1 MKAPSIACVCIG
13 LALSPLAA
21 TPVRAQGAVFQTSVS
36 PVPDEDLAS
45 ACQYELTLTDRQRAI
60 RGVWV
65 IFDRGRDILRIYGDP
80 EVRSFAQRHDLAL
93 MLPFHCRAKS
103 GTDGDLNMDPARGI
117 GRALFAALDQFAELS
132 GHRELASARLILLGF
147 SGTGSLVGRF
157 AGYAPDRV
165 MAVVATHPGH
175 NPLGLETID
184 LTPEAAAIAQFILAG
199 STDRITGTERPYAYF
214 RKYFDRGAPWT
225 FVVQNRTPH
234 CCVVNA
240 KTLVLMW
247 LDAVVVQRIR
257 RGSSAERYGFI
268 RTAPE
273 TVQGCA
279 NLVAPAVPIWCHGTK
294 DAWGGQNWAVS
305 TAAIET
311 RPNPPREMRPAG
323 WLPTPGFAK
332 QWLSFVTQPDHPV
345 MSLPDA
351 G

>member
-1 MKAPSIACVCIG
+1 MKTWRRPA
-13 LALSPLAA
+13 
-21 TPVRAQGAVFQTSVS
+21 R
-36 PVPDEDLAS
+36 
-45 ACQYELTLTDRQRAI
+45 YELTLTDRQRAI

-65 IFDRGRDILRIYGDP
+65 IFDRGRDILQIYGDP
-80 EVRSFAQRHDLAL
+80 EVRAFAQRHDLAL
-93 MLPFHCRAKS
+93 LLPFHCRAKS
-103 GTDGDLNMDPARGI
+103 GTDGDLNMDPAKGI

-184 LTPEAAAIAQFILAG
+184 LTPEAAAIPQFILAG

-240 KTLVLMW
+240 KALVLMW

-273 TVQGCA
+273 TVQGCP
-279 NLVAPAVPIWCHGTK
+279 NL
-294 DAWGGQNWAVS
+294 
-305 TAAIET
+305 
-311 RPNPPREMRPAG
+311 RPARG
-323 WLPTPGFAK
+323 PYLVSWDEGCVGRSELVGQHGCHRDASKPAAGN
-332 QWLSFVTQPDHPV
+332 
-345 MSLPDA
+345 DA
-351 G
+351 GRLAADSWLCEAVAVVRDATGPSGHVPSMTPIDDG